1 LKIGIL
7 AAGRPPRAL
16 QPQYGD
22 YVSMFEGLLA
32 GRGYDWT
39 SYDVP
44 AGDYPDRPE
53 ACDGYILTG
62 AAAGVYDGDPWIDQL
77 LAFLRAAKGRAKLV
91 GVCFG
96 HQAMAQAFG
105 GQVIKSPKGW
115 GVGLHTY
122 GVEAHRPWMDA
133 KPAFALSAS
142 HQDQVVELPPAATVI
157 AGSDFCPMG
166 TLAYDDGLAIS
177 CQLHPEFRAR
187 VLDRADRG
195 APRPAHPGRAGRAG
209 DREPESAGRPRA
221 LRGLDRAVPGRLGSA
236 LSHFSVMA
244 RRQSRPSTHAGS
256 PVAAP
261 GAATRRPMLMD
272 RRD

>member
-7 AAGRPPRAL
+7 AAGRPPRSL
-16 QPQYGD
+16 IPEHGD
-22 YVSMFEGLLA
+22 YVLMFEGLLA
-32 GRGYDWT
+32 GHGYDWV
-39 SYDVP
+39 SYDVA
-44 AGDYPDRPE
+44 AGDCPDRPE

-105 GQVIKSPKGW
+105 GNVVKSPKGW

-122 GVEAHRPWMDA
+122 GVEAHRPWMDQ

-157 AGSDFCPMG
+157 AGNEFCPMG
-166 TLAYDDGLAIS
+166 TLAYDDGMAIS
-177 CQLHPEFRAR
+177 CQLHPEFAPDFSIALIEGRRGPRIPNEQAAQAIASLKAPDDHAR
-187 VLDRADRG
+187 FADWI
-195 APRPAHPGRAGRAG
+195 
-209 DREPESAGRPRA
+209 
-221 LRGLDRAVPGRLGSA
+221 
-236 LSHFSVMA
+236 A
-244 RRQSRPSTHAGS
+244 RFLEVR
-256 PVAAP
+256 
-261 GAATRRPMLMD
+261 
-272 RRD
+272 